1 MAFSFIHKHPVD
13 VEKIILQHEK
23 QVALGNMNVNARGD
37 ELGAGGKVIKTR
49 EEIMEKFYEA
59 NPNLNDKAV
68 ANIKFTKNPETVEK
82 IVEEVNNEPVYTPV
96 KRTKKV
102 ISEETFLG
110 DDLTSADVAKIKKEM
125 NNND

>member
-37 ELGAGGKVIKTR
+37 EIGAGGKVIKTR

-68 ANIKFTKNPETVEK
+68 ANIKFTKTPETVEN
-82 IVEEVNNEPVYTPV
+82 IVEEVKKEPEVSSG
-96 KRTKKV
+96 KKHKKV
-102 ISEETFLG
+102 ISNETFFG
-110 DDLTSADVAKIKKEM
+110 DDLTNEDIAKIQKEV
-125 NNND
+125 NHND